1 MSDETLLEIGKT
13 VAATICGFGVAGII
27 TFFLVYIIK
36 YVSDME
42 D

>member
-13 VAATICGFGVAGII
+13 VAATICALGIAGII
-27 TFFLVYIIK
+27 TFFLLYIIK
-36 YVSDME
+36 HASDME